1 MTPVRNG
8 VQYLDKYFE
17 NVEKFADALVFLDD
31 GSTDNTYDIIK
42 EHHVLRQLNHF
53 PSVSCGLRPRCARP
67 RPRTGQMGN
76 LS

>member
-42 EHHVLRQLNHF
+42 EHPLTKHIIRNPKRDPTKGWNASKNIFKMYLKY
-53 PSVSCGLRPRCARP
+53 
-67 RPRTGQMGN
+67 T
-76 LS
+76 